1 MDEIAKYYLLCAR
14 RLTLSGEHMMIK
26 MLNGCWIV
34 RVYFSTN
41 TWCFVSVCVFLLF
54 VWLSMVL
61 LVLLFLYY
69 ICHEHVG
76 CMAWWSM
83 LAVWHVAYLGS
94 NKSGSISMGWFK
106 LLHSP
111 PFYIPMHLLHILP
124 HIIAHILYMIQMC
137 LIKVIKIPAIRK
149 CENCGHFERERRA
162 LHSTARL
169 YKLT

>member
-1 MDEIAKYYLLCAR
+1 MCSKAHVEWWAHDDKNVEWVLNCSRLLFNKH
-14 RLTLSGEHMMIK
+14 L
-26 MLNGCWIV
+26 MLCWCV
-34 RVYFSTN
+34 
-41 TWCFVSVCVFLLF
+41 CVSVFLLF

-61 LVLLFLYY
+61 SVLLFLYY